1 MSTTHKTDL
10 LVIGGGPGGYAA
22 AFRAADLGMEVALV
36 EADDRLG
43 GTCLLRGC
51 IPSKA
56 LLHAVGLIA
65 ASREAEDWGLSFQKP
80 GLDLDRMR
88 NWKDGI
94 VGRLSRGLSGLC
106 KKRKV
111 TRIQGRAAFESSQ
124 RVRVEGSDPPAHI
137 EFNHAI
143 VATGSRPV
151 TLPVFDIDSP
161 RVLDS
166 TSALELSD
174 VPKRLLSVGGGIV
187 GLELSTV
194 YAELG
199 SRVTVVEITDGL
211 LPGTDRDLVRPLH
224 GRMEK
229 ICEGIHLNT
238 SVTALK
244 ETQKGIAVTF
254 EGEIEKKQQTFDKLL
269 LSVGRRPNSETLGL
283 EHTRVEVDERGFIA
297 VDAQMRTRDERIF
310 AVGDVVEGPG
320 LAHKAAHEGRI
331 AAEVLAAEPAA
342 FDHVVPA
349 VVYTDP
355 EVAWCGLTETRA
367 KQENR
372 RVEVAR
378 FPWAASGRAATL
390 GRTEG
395 LTKLVIDPE
404 TDRILGVGIVGL
416 NAGEL
421 IAEGVLA
428 VEMAAVAGDLAES
441 IHPHPSLSE
450 SIGIAAEVYLG
461 SATDLYIPKRKQG
474 RV

>member
-1 MSTTHKTDL
+1 M
-10 LVIGGGPGGYAA
+10 
-22 AFRAADLGMEVALV
+22 
-36 EADDRLG
+36 
-43 GTCLLRGC
+43 
-51 IPSKA
+51 
-56 LLHAVGLIA
+56 
-65 ASREAEDWGLSFQKP
+65 
-80 GLDLDRMR
+80 
-88 NWKDGI
+88 
-94 VGRLSRGLSGLC
+94 
-106 KKRKV
+106 
-111 TRIQGRAAFESSQ
+111 RIQGRAAFESSQ
-124 RVRVEGSDPPAHI
+124 RVRIEGSDTLSHI
-137 EFNHAI
+137 EFNHAV
-143 VATGSRPV
+143 VATGSRPG
-151 TLPVFDIDSP
+151 TLPVFDINSP
-161 RVLDS
+161 RLLDS
-166 TSALELSD
+166 TSALELRD
-174 VPKRLLSVGGGIV
+174 IPKRLLSVGGGII

-211 LPGTDRDLVRPLH
+211 LPGTDRDLVKPLH
-224 GRMEK
+224 GRMKK

-283 EHTRVEVDERGFIA
+283 ENTRVEVNKRGFIT
-297 VDAQMRTRDERIF
+297 VDSQMRTKDERIF
-310 AVGDVVEGPG
+310 AIGDVVEGPG
-320 LAHKAAHEGRI
+320 LAHKAAHEGKI
-331 AAEVLAAEPAA
+331 AAEVLAAEPVA
-342 FDHVVPA
+342 FDKVIPA

-372 RVEVAR
+372 RIEVAR

-395 LTKLVIDPE
+395 LTKLVIDPD
-404 TDRILGVGIVGL
+404 TGRILGVGIVGL

-428 VEMAAVAGDLAES
+428 VEMAAVAEDLAES

-450 SIGIAAEVYLG
+450 SIGIAAEIYLG
-461 SATDLYIPKRKQG
+461 TATDLYIPKKKQG